1 MLSGCWF
8 EFPFHTLAQPAA
20 IMSPQSPARLLL
32 ALPLLLTAPIALAAD
47 PAYFDLNQPAATQA
61 AQYVELDNPAKLA
74 GVGKLVIPQFR
85 IEFQT
90 RAEASSA
97 SGGYRGG
104 SGSASAHVHLKG
116 LDDALFQ
123 KVTDYAYAS
132 FKAKLAAAG
141 LEAIGPESLAEEAEY
156 QPILKVGK
164 PSPAELETKDSVSRF
179 FAPAGGRVYTL
190 LRQTDKDRQG
200 FMSGLSS
207 GFEDTGKELPKAE
220 LALARKFNAP
230 CLKVLLTVR
239 PAQVN
244 AGAIGGGGLIGA
256 VGAAVNLA
264 GEKAQPGLTLTEES
278 RFVFRSAEHSEND
291 FKMFGGK
298 RFFGNKVRDFS
309 QEGDSAIFLK
319 KDVIVAESISDGGLQ
334 ETTSAARKVGNV
346 LAIATALTL
355 GVSDQHHEY
364 TVDAHPDKF
373 VAVVTRELDAAFDML
388 IARLIEARQTTVTP
402 AADPGKAAE

>member
-1 MLSGCWF
+1 MTTSA
-8 EFPFHTLAQPAA
+8 P
-20 IMSPQSPARLLL
+20 SRLLFT
-32 ALPLLLTAPIALAAD
+32 LPLLLAAPFALAAD
-47 PAYFDLNQPAATQA
+47 PAYFDLNQPAAVQA
-61 AQYVELDNPAKLA
+61 AQYIESDNPAKLA
-74 GVGKLVIPQFR
+74 NLAKVVIPQFR

-90 RAEASSA
+90 RAEASNSA
-97 SGGYRGG
+97 SSYRSG

-123 KVTDYAYAS
+123 KITDYAYAS
-132 FKAKLAAAG
+132 LKAKLAAAG
-141 LEAIGPESLAEEAEY
+141 IEAVGPEALAEEAEY

-164 PSPAELETKDSVSRF
+164 ASPAELETKDSLSRF
-179 FAPAGGRVYTL
+179 FAPTGGRVYTL

-220 LALARKFNAP
+220 LALAKKFGAP

-239 PAQVN
+239 PAQVSTS
-244 AGAIGGGGLIGA
+244 AIAAGGLIGA
-256 VGAAVNLA
+256 VGAAVNLV
-264 GEKAQPGLTLTEES
+264 GDKAQPGLTLTEES

-309 QEGDSAIFLK
+309 QEGDSAIYLK
-319 KDVIVAESISDGGLQ
+319 KDVIVAEAISDSGLQ

-346 LAIATALTL
+346 LSIATALTL

-364 TVDAHPDKF
+364 TVEADPDKF
-373 VAVVTRELDAAFDML
+373 VAVVSRELDVALDML
-388 IARLIEARQTTVTP
+388 IARLAEARQ
-402 AADPGKAAE
+402 AAALAKE